1 MSKPRVISACWSA
14 GKNLFFFLFS
24 LQRHVGIIL
33 RERIEG
39 FRRKSQEGNGGQF
52 WEEDD
57 LSLMKLPGIDW
68 IEMGGHLN

>member
-1 MSKPRVISACWSA
+1 MSKPRVIFACWNA
-14 GKNLFFFLFS
+14 GKHLFFF
-24 LQRHVGIIL
+24 HVGIIL

-39 FRRKSQEGNGGQF
+39 FRRKSQEGNGGRF